1 MTQRTVTDAG
11 DDPPPLQ
18 LLVRPI
24 IDKAARLI
32 SVPETYPF
40 CTEHPYVIVPCHLV
54 SFSIR
59 DLYQAGFGEGEYDI
73 LRRTGYATVELPY
86 PLPSHRL
93 VRVIRPLA
101 IASSSSTH
109 ISIEG
114 LLETSYVHP
123 SHPVQ

>member
-1 MTQRTVTDAG
+1 MQVTILL
-11 DDPPPLQ
+11 PSH

-24 IDKAARLI
+24 IDKAAVPI

-54 SFSIR
+54 SFFLFVTSIKQGSGR
-59 DLYQAGFGEGEYDI
+59 GEYDI

-86 PLPSHRL
+86 PLPSHHL